1 MQSTYF
7 NVRGPRVFLM
17 SVPPVFTVKVK
28 QYAANYVNAKVAFM
42 HPSKLLIFK
51 DVMTIV

>member
-1 MQSTYF
+1 MQRTYF
-7 NVRGPRVFLM
+7 NVRGVRGPRVFLM

-42 HPSKLLIFK
+42 HPSKLHISK
-51 DVMTIV
+51 MS